1 MYMSRPPS
9 SWTTL
14 LRRSSLIAVALLLC
28 LFTVMGPSNAHASR
42 QFISGLL
49 TGDPGSLSAASS
61 GGDLGGGELKVDDTG
76 STEVPLI
83 IATDRGRG
91 ASTNLRLSVGNP
103 ANVPTLG
110 WWKQYLEI
118 LRHGLLHMIGGG
130 R

>member
-9 SWTTL
+9 SWTTF

-42 QFISGLL
+42 QIISGLMCEGID
-49 TGDPGSLSAASS
+49 TPSAASS
-61 GGDLGGGELKVDDTG
+61 GGYPGGGQLKVDDAG
-76 STEVPLI
+76 STEAPLI
-83 IATDRGRG
+83 IVMGEDGG
-91 ASTNLRLSVGNP
+91 ASTNLRLSVGSP

-110 WWKQYLEI
+110 WWRQYLEI
-118 LRHGLLHMIGGG
+118 LRYGLLHVIGGG